1 MTGALHARRS
11 ASSRWLIV
19 RRPSHLAHKCGRTN
33 AVNAMKTMRI
43 LLILGLGVGSA
54 AAGYWAASR
63 APSTGLDVSVARAG
77 AADRTVLYYR
87 DPSGAPFWSAGPKKD
102 ANGRDYLPVYDDEEI
117 SFEAKPAKTR
127 TADNGARK
135 ILYYRNPMG
144 LPDTS
149 PTPKKDSMG
158 MDYIPVYE
166 GEDEDGAT
174 LKVSLDKV
182 QRSGVR
188 TEKVERRV
196 VRRMVRGVA
205 TVKYDERRLTVVA
218 MRADGYVEDL
228 FVNATGQ
235 SIGAG
240 EPLFRFYSKDIQLA
254 QADLI
259 VSAGIKASGTPGLVT
274 QSTQGTVQ
282 RLRNLGVPETRIE
295 EVISTRTN
303 PRTLDWPSPATGT
316 VIEKRVING
325 QQVLA
330 GAELYR
336 IADLSHVWVIAEVAE
351 ADLANVTMGTAAAIT
366 LRAYPNDPVEGRVS
380 FIYPDIKPET
390 RTARVRI
397 EVPNPD
403 GRLKIDM
410 YADVVFRVGNE
421 GAVVAV
427 PDSSVIDGGA
437 QQVVLVAKGSGRF
450 EPRSVK
456 LGQRGEGYV
465 EVREGVAAGEE
476 VVTAATF
483 LIDAESNLKA
493 ALKAFTQDNS
503 VGKEP
508 SQ

>member
-1 MTGALHARRS
+1 M
-11 ASSRWLIV
+11 ASW
-19 RRPSHLAHKCGRTN
+19 PSHLAHRYGRVN
-33 AVNAMKTMRI
+33 AVKAMTTMRI
-43 LLILGLGVGSA
+43 LLILGLGAGVGA

-63 APSTGLDVSVARAG
+63 APSTGLDAPVASAA
-77 AADRTVLYYR
+77 AADRTILYYR

-102 ANGRDYLPVYDDEEI
+102 ASGRDYLPVYADQEI
-117 SFEAKPAKTR
+117 SFEERPAKAR
-127 TADNGARK
+127 AAGARK
-135 ILYYRNPMG
+135 VLYYRNPMG

-149 PTPKKDSMG
+149 PVPKKDSMG

-166 GEDEDGAT
+166 GEDEEGSSF
-174 LKVSLDKV
+174 KVSLDKV

-188 TEKVERRV
+188 TELVGERKITRP
-196 VRRMVRGVA
+196 MRGVG
-205 TVKYDERRLTVVA
+205 TVKYDERRLTVVTV
-218 MRADGYVEDL
+218 RADGFVEDL

-235 SIGAG
+235 PINAG

-259 VSAGIKASGTPGLVT
+259 VAAGIKASGNPELITD
-274 QSTQGTVQ
+274 SAKGTIQ
-282 RLRNLGVPETRIE
+282 RLRNLAVPESRIE
-295 EVISTRTN
+295 EVLATRTN
-303 PRTLDWPSPATGT
+303 PRTIDWPSPATGT
-316 VIEKRVING
+316 VIEKRIING

-336 IADLSHVWVIAEVAE
+336 IADLSNVWVIAEVAE
-351 ADLANVTMGTAAAIT
+351 SDLAGIEVGTPAAIT
-366 LRAYPNDPVEGRVS
+366 LRAYPNDPVEGRVN
-380 FIYPDIKPET
+380 FIYPDIRPET

-410 YADVVFRVGNE
+410 YADVVFSVANE
-421 GAVVAV
+421 DAVVAI
-427 PDSSVIDGGA
+427 PNSAVIDSGTR
-437 QQVVLVAKGSGRF
+437 QLVLVSRGSGRF

-456 LGQRGEGYV
+456 LGRRGEGYV
-465 EVREGVAAGEE
+465 EVREGVSPGDE